1 MIAYADDTAVPM
13 NGHSWRELS
22 VHVSDKLDSIFSWL
36 YQNKLI
42 LNMNKSVYVTFGN
55 YKDSVPD
62 ELDVF
67 LNGGRLKR
75 VVSCKYLGVIY
86 DYNIKW
92 DLHVNNVVNKTKIS
106 SICFLQTPA
115 NII

>member
-1 MIAYADDTAVPM
+1 
-13 NGHSWRELS
+13 
-22 VHVSDKLDSIFSWL
+22 
-36 YQNKLI
+36 
-42 LNMNKSVYVTFGN
+42 MNKSVYVTFGN

-92 DLHVNNVVNKTKIS
+92 YLHVNNVVNKTKIS